1 MHRIQGLFLLEI
13 SFRQLTLR
21 GSINPCLNK
30 LARNK
35 RDTGNVSFLIATSS
49 DWLGL
54 AAAATAAAP
63 AAPASAASFA
73 AFAAA
78 AFASSTAFARVR
90 FDRFLES
97 K

>member
-1 MHRIQGLFLLEI
+1 MEI
-13 SFRQLTLR
+13 SFRQLTLG
-21 GSINPCLNK
+21 GSLNPSLNK

-54 AAAATAAAP
+54 ASAATT
-63 AAPASAASFA
+63 APASAASFA

-78 AFASSTAFARVR
+78 AFAASTAAARVL

>member
-13 SFRQLTLR
+13 SFRQLTLG
-21 GSINPCLNK
+21 GSLNPSLNK

-35 RDTGNVSFLIATSS
+35 RDIGNVSFLIATSS

-54 AAAATAAAP
+54 AAAAAAT

-78 AFASSTAFARVR
+78 AFAASAAITRVR

>member
-1 MHRIQGLFLLEI
+1 MEI
-13 SFRQLTLR
+13 SFRQLTLG
-21 GSINPCLNK
+21 GSLNPSLNK

-54 AAAATAAAP
+54 AAAAATT
-63 AAPASAASFA
+63 APASAASFA

-78 AFASSTAFARVR
+78 AAASTA